1 MTDKVQNLSS
11 SLSVMQELIAEKDKE
26 IDRKDEM
33 IRCKKTEVKVQTD
46 YWRSAGFRDH
56 RLTTWYLLTTLDLQC
71 LSKID
76 DSSKDRIEELV
87 RQVADLQ
94 QQLLDTQKEY
104 LNKVKK
110 DEVWRE
116 KQRAK

>member
-1 MTDKVQNLSS
+1 M
-11 SLSVMQELIAEKDKE
+11 
-26 IDRKDEM
+26 
-33 IRCKKTEVKVQTD
+33 C
-46 YWRSAGFRDH
+46 Y
-56 RLTTWYLLTTLDLQC
+56 QC

-94 QQLLDTQKEY
+94 QQLLETQKEY

-116 KQRAK
+116 KQRAKYGLFRSLYLPDVSVC

>member
-1 MTDKVQNLSS
+1 
-11 SLSVMQELIAEKDKE
+11 
-26 IDRKDEM
+26 M
-33 IRCKKTEVKVQTD
+33 IFLR
-46 YWRSAGFRDH
+46 F
-56 RLTTWYLLTTLDLQC
+56 QC

-94 QQLLDTQKEY
+94 QQLLETQKEY

-116 KQRAK
+116 KQRAKYGLSLFTWQRSLKLASSCSPMLWILF